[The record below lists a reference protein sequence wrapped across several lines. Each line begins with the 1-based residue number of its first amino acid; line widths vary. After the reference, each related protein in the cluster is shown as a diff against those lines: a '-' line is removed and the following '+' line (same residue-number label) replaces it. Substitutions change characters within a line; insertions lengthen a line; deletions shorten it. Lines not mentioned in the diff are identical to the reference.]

1 MKSRSE
7 PDGAR
12 QTARIMETAS
22 SRTFAD
28 RRSAGEALARA
39 VRKEKLSPPVIVLGL
54 PRGGVPVAFEVAREL
69 NAPLDVLVV
78 RKVGMPGQRELAVG
92 AIAAGGVQVREP
104 TFATYLTRMGVNFDE
119 LADAERVELDRR
131 ERAYRASAAP
141 LDLTG
146 KTVVL
151 VDDGLATG
159 STMLAAVRS
168 ARKAH
173 AGSVVV
179 AAPVASDEA
188 AALVGG
194 EADKLVV
201 LKIPAFLS
209 SIGQWYDDFRQID
222 DDEVQALLKQ
232 PSPATQ
238 AASDSE

>member
-1 MKSRSE
+1 
-7 PDGAR
+7 
-12 QTARIMETAS
+12 
-22 SRTFAD
+22 
-28 RRSAGEALARA
+28 
-39 VRKEKLSPPVIVLGL
+39 
-54 PRGGVPVAFEVAREL
+54 VAREL

-104 TFATYLTRMGVNFDE
+104 TFATYLTTMGVNFDE
-119 LADAERVELDRR
+119 LADAERVELERR
-131 ERAYRASAAP
+131 EHAYRAGAAP